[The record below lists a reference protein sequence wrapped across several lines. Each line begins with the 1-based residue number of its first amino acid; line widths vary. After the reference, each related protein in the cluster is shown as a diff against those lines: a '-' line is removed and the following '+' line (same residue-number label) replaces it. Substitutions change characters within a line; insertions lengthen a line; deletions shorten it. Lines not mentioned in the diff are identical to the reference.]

1 MFKVGDK
8 VFCPLRGAGI
18 VATIEERKMLDETK
32 EYIIIKLQSSNT
44 TVMIPTDKVEASH
57 FRFVSDET
65 MTNEVLEKLADK
77 ETEIHASTVLKQRM
91 KVNKERLMA
100 GSLADYG
107 EVIRELTHIQRG
119 KALNASENAM
129 LMEARKFLAD
139 ELSLIKSISMKEA
152 TKLLDKVLA

>member
-1 MFKVGDK
+1 MFKIGDK

-18 VATIEERKMLDETK
+18 VETIEERKMLDEIK

-44 TVMIPTDKVEASH
+44 TVMIPIDRVEDSG
-57 FRFVSDET
+57 FRMVSDEA
-65 MTNEVLEKLADK
+65 MISEVFEQLSDK
-77 ETEIHASTVLKQRM
+77 ETAINASAVLKQRM

-100 GSLADYG
+100 GSLSDYG

-139 ELSLIKSISMKEA
+139 ELSLIKSISMQEA
-152 TKLLDKVLA
+152 TKLLDEALA

>member
-1 MFKVGDK
+1 MFKIGDK

-18 VATIEERKMLDETK
+18 VETIEERKMLDEMK
-32 EYIIIKLQSSNT
+32 EYIIIKLQTSNT
-44 TVMIPTDKVEASH
+44 TVMVPTDKVEASH

-65 MTNEVLEKLADK
+65 MTNEVLDMLADK
-77 ETEIHASTVLKQRM
+77 ETAIDTSTVLKQRM
-91 KVNKERLMA
+91 KVNKERLMS
-100 GSLADYG
+100 GSLNDYG

-152 TKLLDKVLA
+152 TKLLDEALA